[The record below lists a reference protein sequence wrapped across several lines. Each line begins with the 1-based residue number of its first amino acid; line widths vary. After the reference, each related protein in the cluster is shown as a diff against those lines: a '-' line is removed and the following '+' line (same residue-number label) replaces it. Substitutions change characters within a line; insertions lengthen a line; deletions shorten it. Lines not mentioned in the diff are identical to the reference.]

1 MLRMRKQGDDAIFTL
16 KTDAEIVRGG
26 LRCREVEERI
36 PWVEAEGA
44 LRDGFSG
51 FALGPLEEVR
61 DLWSESDP
69 LGVIGQVVNLRRWI
83 PFEDLGTVELDHMT
97 LPGGTVHMELEL
109 ETHSERLDEC
119 IARME
124 TFLSQLGVA
133 YSDEVVPKYVR
144 FLEALQTEKG

>member
-1 MLRMRKQGDDAIFTL
+1 M
-16 KTDAEIVRGG
+16 
-26 LRCREVEERI
+26 
-36 PWVEAEGA
+36 EAEGV

-69 LGVIGQVVNLRRWI
+69 LGVIGQVGIYADGSVRG
-83 PFEDLGTVELDHMT
+83 PGHGADHMT

-124 TFLSQLGVA
+124 TFLSRHGVA